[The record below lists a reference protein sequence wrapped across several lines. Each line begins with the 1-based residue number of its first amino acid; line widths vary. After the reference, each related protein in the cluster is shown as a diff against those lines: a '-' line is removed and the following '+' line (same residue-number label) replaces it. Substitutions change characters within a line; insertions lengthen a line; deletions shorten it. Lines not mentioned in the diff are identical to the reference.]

1 MQISNILKL
10 RVRKTIG
17 GQQKQTSE
25 GKLNSVKIQ
34 AFNKRLVKILC
45 ESANSVFG
53 SYGWNNF
60 HNLQERLA
68 SFCLSCEW

>member
-34 AFNKRLVKILC
+34 AFNKRLVKFYDINKVCFRFTRL
-45 ESANSVFG
+45 E
-53 SYGWNNF
+53 NF
-60 HNLQERLA
+60 
-68 SFCLSCEW
+68 

>member
-34 AFNKRLVKILC
+34 AFNKRLVNILWI
-45 ESANSVFG
+45 STKFAFG
-53 SYGWNNF
+53 SYGWNIF
-60 HNLQERLA
+60 HNLHQSLA
-68 SFCLSCEW
+68 SLCLTYEW